1 MENGPIFHP
10 FSILHF
16 RRRGRMRTL
25 FWTVGLAL
33 LAAACASPQANPA
46 PSPQPVRPD
55 LSDDMRLAPTQGLT
69 EDARIAAML
78 RDVDPQRIRSYDST
92 LVAFGTRNTYSDSL
106 SSTRG
111 TGAARRW
118 IHSQFSRF
126 NAECNGCL
134 RVEFDTATVATP
146 RNPAS
151 PTRFVTNV
159 AAWLPG
165 RDTSR
170 VIVIG
175 GHYDSCVCAVPANG
189 GGRDSTSDAPGA
201 NDDGSGTSAVI
212 ELARVFSRAFPRGLE
227 TTVIFVAHDAE
238 EQGLLGSRALAQRLH
253 RAGYT
258 VVAGMTDDIV
268 GNVTAENGYIDST
281 SVRIFAA
288 DPDTSKSREL
298 ARYVWGVGKLYLPRF
313 EVFPVWRLDRVGRG
327 GDHRPYVEMGVPG
340 LRFTERVENEKRQ
353 HRPTDVLSGVN
364 FGYVANVARLNAASI
379 GSLASAPPA
388 PDSVRARRDVAVSG
402 GRKWVLTWAPVKGA
416 VSYEVLV
423 RPTTS
428 AQYERVYPAG
438 SGTSYELDYQLDDA
452 WAGIRAVSAS
462 GHKSLTA
469 VVPNAPPRREPRP
482 PGER

>member
-1 MENGPIFHP
+1 
-10 FSILHF
+10 
-16 RRRGRMRTL
+16 MRSS
-25 FWTVGLAL
+25 LAL
-33 LAAACASPQANPA
+33 VLAAAAACSSPQTNPEPAASP
-46 PSPQPVRPD
+46 SPRPD
-55 LSDDMRLAPTQGLT
+55 LSDDMRLAPTLGLLR
-69 EDARIAAML
+69 DARIAAML
-78 RDVDPQRIRSYDST
+78 RDVDPARIRVYDST

-118 IHSQFSRF
+118 IHAQFSRF
-126 NAECNGCL
+126 SADCGGCL
-134 RVEFDTATVATP
+134 RVEFDTATAATP
-146 RNPAS
+146 RNPGS

-159 AAWLPG
+159 AAWLKG
-165 RDTSR
+165 RDTTR

-189 GGRDSTSDAPGA
+189 GGRDSVSNAPGA

-227 TTVIFVAHDAE
+227 ATVIFVAHDAE
-238 EQGLLGSRALAQRLH
+238 EQGLLGSAALARRLKN
-253 RAGYT
+253 AGYT

-268 GNVTAENGYIDST
+268 GNVTAENGYTDSM

-298 ARYVWGVGKLYLPRF
+298 ARYVWGVGELYLPTF
-313 EVFPVWRLDRVGRG
+313 KVFPVWRLDRVGRG

-353 HRPTDVLSGVN
+353 HRPEDVLSWVN
-364 FGYVANVARLNAASI
+364 FGYIANVARLNAASI
-379 GSLASAPPA
+379 GMLASAPPV
-388 PDSVRARRDVAVSG
+388 PDSARASRDVAASG
-402 GRKWVLTWAPVKGA
+402 GRKWMLRWAPVPGA

-423 RPTTS
+423 RATTS

-438 SGTSYELDYQLDDA
+438 TGTSYELDYQLDDA

-469 VVPNAPPRREPRP
+469 VVPRTNPPRGPQQPP

>member
-1 MENGPIFHP
+1 
-10 FSILHF
+10 
-16 RRRGRMRTL
+16 MRICFLTL
-25 FWTVGLAL
+25 L
-33 LAAACASPQANPA
+33 LAAAACSSPQTSSA
-46 PSPQPVRPD
+46 PVPVSVAPD
-55 LSDDMRLAPTQGLT
+55 LSDDMRLAPTLGLR
-69 EDARIAAML
+69 EDARIAAVL
-78 RDVDPQRIRSYDST
+78 RDVDPARIRVYDST

-106 SSTRG
+106 SATRG

-118 IHSQFSRF
+118 IHAQLSRF
-126 NAECNGCL
+126 SADCGGCL
-134 RVEFDTATVATP
+134 RVEFDTATAATP
-146 RNPAS
+146 RNPGS

-159 AAWLPG
+159 AAWLKG

-175 GHYDSCVCAVPANG
+175 GHYDSCLCAVAANG
-189 GGRDSTSDAPGA
+189 GGRDSVSDAPGA

-238 EQGLLGSRALAQRLH
+238 EQGLLGSAALARRLKN
-253 RAGYT
+253 AGYT
-258 VVAGMTDDIV
+258 IVAGMTDDIV
-268 GNVTAENGYIDST
+268 GNVTAENGYTDSM

-298 ARYVWGVGKLYLPRF
+298 ARYVWGAGELYLPRF
-313 EVFPVWRLDRVGRG
+313 KVYPVWRLDRVGRG
-327 GDHRPYVEMGVPG
+327 GDHRPYVEMGVAG

-353 HRPTDVLSGVN
+353 HRPEDVLSGVN
-364 FGYVANVARLNAASI
+364 FGYVANVARLNAAAI
-379 GSLASAPPA
+379 ATLGSAPHA
-388 PDSVRARRDVAVSG
+388 PDSARASRDVAVSG
-402 GRKWVLTWAPVKGA
+402 GRRWMLRWAAVPGA

-462 GHKSLTA
+462 GHKSLTS
-469 VVPNAPPRREPRP
+469 VVPRTNPLRGAQQPP